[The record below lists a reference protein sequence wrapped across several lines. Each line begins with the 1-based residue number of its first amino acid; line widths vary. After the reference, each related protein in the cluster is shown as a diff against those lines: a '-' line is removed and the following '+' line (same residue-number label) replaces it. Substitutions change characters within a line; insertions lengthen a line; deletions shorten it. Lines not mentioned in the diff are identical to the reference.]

1 MTGTASRFMPRCADH
16 EQPANATEDPSMSQ
30 GEIATV
36 ETGGGDGSVAPP
48 EPAASPS
55 WRRGFW
61 SLVITQFQGAL
72 NENGLKNLVVYIIL
86 GMAMQTA
93 NRDQLV
99 LIVGTLF
106 SVPFILFSMTGGF
119 LADRYSKR
127 TVTIGT
133 KVFEIAVMIL
143 AIAGLAWQN
152 LNLEMAAVFLASTQA
167 ALFGP
172 SKYGLLPELLPE
184 PKLSWGNGVL
194 ELGTFLAAIAGGVM
208 GGSLAEYFKGRQG
221 WSGLIFLCMSCL
233 GLLFSLGI
241 TKVRPADPLKKFR
254 ANPIG
259 DLWAQSK
266 LIRKDRVLWLAVFG
280 NTYFW
285 FLGALLL
292 ANIVFYGSDVLH
304 INPTRTSIL
313 QAAVAIGIGL
323 GSLAAGYL
331 SSGKVEY
338 GLIPLGSIGMT
349 VFGILLSRHNLS
361 FPGVLSL
368 LAALGF
374 SSGFFAVPI
383 NALIQ
388 HRPDEKDKGGI
399 IAAANLLSFV
409 GIGGASGIYYA
420 FQHYLHFSPPTV
432 FLAASLFTVAATI
445 YVLYLLPDALLR
457 LILWIATHTLYR
469 IHLEGREN
477 VPVKGGALL
486 VPNHV
491 SMVDAVLLIASIER
505 PIRFLMFQGSYDH
518 WLVKPFAKIM
528 NVIPIS
534 SQLRPRELIH
544 SLRTATQALTDGEV
558 VCIFPE
564 GQMTRIGQM
573 LPFRRGME
581 RIMKGVDAPI
591 IPVNLGGVWGSIF
604 SFERGR
610 FLWKLP
616 YRIPYPVTL
625 TFGKPMPST
634 TGAQEVRQAVQELG
648 AEAYRFRKRY
658 MRTLHRSFLH
668 TARRHPLRFA
678 MADGRTPKLSFG
690 GALTRT
696 LFLARRLRSVWRDQ
710 EMVGILLPPSVPGA
724 LVNLAALLMGK
735 VPVNLNYTASTEVMA
750 SCARQCEL
758 KTIITSK
765 AFLERV
771 HLELPVQAIML
782 EDLAE
787 KPRATERLTAVLIS
801 WLLPARLLE
810 KAVGA
815 RKKTTL
821 DDIATII
828 FSSGSTGDPKGVVL
842 THYNV
847 ASNVEQLNQ
856 VFMLGTHDRVLGIL
870 PFFHSFGFTGTLC
883 LPTAIGVG
891 VVYHPSPLEPR
902 AIGALVSQ
910 YGVTFLLA
918 TPTFLQTYIRRCSP
932 EDFGSLQYVMAG
944 AEKLP
949 ERISTAFEDTFGIRP
964 LEGYGC
970 TECSPAVTV
979 NTRDFRAA
987 QFRQVGAKRASIG
1000 HPLPGISVRIV
1011 NPETLAPL
1019 PPGEAGLLLVRGPNV
1034 MQGYLNRPEKTAEVL
1049 RDGWY
1054 NTGDIA
1060 AMDEDGFIRITD
1072 RLSRFSKIGG
1082 EMVPHIK
1089 IEDRLHELS
1098 GSTEQTFAVTAVPDE
1113 KKGERLM
1120 VLHTMPQEK
1129 LDEVL
1134 GQLARSDLPALWKP
1148 RSDQFVHVEALPY
1161 LGTGKLD
1168 LRRLKEIA
1176 MASSN

>member
-1 MTGTASRFMPRCADH
+1 
-16 EQPANATEDPSMSQ
+16 MSE
-30 GEIATV
+30 GDSVTVVEAPLAEIA
-36 ETGGGDGSVAPP
+36 EN
-48 EPAASPS
+48 PAKPVVPPS

-61 SLVITQFQGAL
+61 SLVVTQFQGAF
-72 NENGLKNLVVYIIL
+72 NENGLKNLVVFIIL
-86 GMAMQTA
+86 GMAMQKA
-93 NRDQLV
+93 DRDRLV
-99 LIVGTLF
+99 LVVGTLF

-127 TVTIGT
+127 TVTIWT
-133 KVFEIAVMIL
+133 KFFEMAVMAL
-143 AIAGLAWQN
+143 AIAGLGWQN

-194 ELGTFLAAIAGGVM
+194 ELGTFLAVIAGGVA
-208 GGSLAEYFKGRQG
+208 GAILADKLPGHQG
-221 WSGLIFLCMSCL
+221 WSGLIFLSL
-233 GLLFSLGI
+233 SVVGLIFSLGI
-241 TKVRPADPLKKFR
+241 TRVPAADPVKKFR

-259 DLWAQSK
+259 DLWVQGR
-266 LIRKDRVLWLAVFG
+266 LIRKDRVLWLAVLG

-285 FLGALLL
+285 FLGALLT
-292 ANIVFYGSDVLH
+292 ANIAFYGTDVLH
-304 INPTRTSIL
+304 ITATRTGVL

-331 SSGKVEY
+331 SGGKVEY

-349 VFGILLSRHNLS
+349 IFGILLSRHNLS
-361 FPGVLSL
+361 FTHVLVL

-374 SSGFFAVPI
+374 AAGFFAVPV

-388 HRPDEKDKGGI
+388 HRPDEKDKGGV

-409 GIGGASGIYYA
+409 GIGGAAGAYYV
-420 FQHYLHFSPPTV
+420 FQHYGHFSPPTI
-432 FLAASLFTVAATI
+432 FLSASLVTVAATI

-457 LILWIATHTLYR
+457 LLLWIATHTLYR
-469 IHLEGREN
+469 IHMEGRDN
-477 VPVKGGALL
+477 VPAKGGALI

-505 PIRFLMFQGSYDH
+505 PIRFLMFKGSYDH
-518 WLVKPFAKIM
+518 PLVKPFAKIM
-528 NVIPIS
+528 GVIPIS
-534 SQLRPRELIH
+534 SQLRPREMIQ
-544 SLRTATQALTDGEV
+544 SLRTATQALQDGEI

-581 RIMKGVDAPI
+581 RIVKGVDVPI

-604 SFERGR
+604 SFERGK

-616 YRIPYPVTL
+616 HKIPYPVTV

-634 TGAQEVRQAVQELG
+634 SSAQDVRQAVQELG
-648 AEAYRFRKRY
+648 AEAYQFRKRY
-658 MRTLHRSFLH
+658 MRTLHRSFVH
-668 TARRHPLRFA
+668 TARQHPFRFA

-696 LFLARRLRSVWRDQ
+696 VFLARRLCPIWRDQ
-710 EMVGILLPPSVPGA
+710 KMVGILLPPSVPGA
-724 LVNLAALLMGK
+724 LVNLAALLLGK
-735 VPVNLNYTASTEVMA
+735 VPVNLNYTASNEVLA
-750 SCARQCEL
+750 SCAKQCEL
-758 KTIITSK
+758 KTVITSK

-771 HLELPVQAIML
+771 HLQPPAEAIML
-782 EDLAE
+782 EDLSE
-787 KPRATERLTAVLIS
+787 KPRLAERLSAALIA
-801 WLLPARLLE
+801 WLLPVRLVE

-815 RKKTTL
+815 GAKVGL
-821 DDIATII
+821 DDTATII
-828 FSSGSTGDPKGVVL
+828 FSSGSTGDPKGVIL
-842 THYNV
+842 SHYNV
-847 ASNVEQLNQ
+847 ASNVEQMNQ
-856 VFMLGTHDRVLGIL
+856 VFMLGSHDKILGIL

-883 LPTAIGVG
+883 LPTAIGMG
-891 VVYHPSPLEPR
+891 VVFHPNPLEPR

-910 YGVTFLLA
+910 YAVTFLLA
-918 TPTFLQTYIRRCSP
+918 TPTFLQTYLRRCSP

-949 ERISTAFEDTFGIRP
+949 ERISVAFEDVFGIRP

-979 NTRDFRAA
+979 NTKDFRAA
-987 QFRQVGAKRASIG
+987 DFRQVGAKRASIG

-1011 NPETLAPL
+1011 NPETFGPV
-1019 PPGEAGLLLVRGPNV
+1019 PPGETGLLLVRGPNV

-1060 AMDEDGFIRITD
+1060 AIDEDGFIRVTD
-1072 RLSRFSKIGG
+1072 RLTRFSKIGG

-1089 IEDRLHELS
+1089 VEDTLHEII
-1098 GSTEQTFAVTAVPDE
+1098 GATEQVFAVTCVPDE
-1113 KKGERLM
+1113 KKGERLI
-1120 VLHTMPQEK
+1120 VLHTLSADKLQEC
-1129 LDEVL
+1129 
-1134 GQLARSDLPALWKP
+1134 LALLAKSDLPPLWKP
-1148 RSDQFVHVEALPY
+1148 RPDQFVHVESLPY

-1176 MASSN
+1176 TGASA

>member
-1 MTGTASRFMPRCADH
+1 
-16 EQPANATEDPSMSQ
+16 MSQ
-30 GEIATV
+30 GVVTPEVGAARTEIA
-36 ETGGGDGSVAPP
+36 
-48 EPAASPS
+48 EPARIPGASS
-55 WRRGFW
+55 WPRGFW
-61 SLVITQFQGAL
+61 SLVITQFQGAF
-72 NENGLKNLVVYIIL
+72 NENGLKNLVVFLIL
-86 GMAMQTA
+86 GMAVERS

-127 TVTIGT
+127 SVTIWT
-133 KVFEIAVMIL
+133 KIFEIAVMAL
-143 AIAGLAWQN
+143 AIAGLAWQD
-152 LNLEMAAVFLASTQA
+152 LHLEMAAVFLASTQA

-184 PKLSWGNGVL
+184 PRLSWGNGVL
-194 ELGTFLAAIAGGVM
+194 ELGTFLAIIAGGVA
-208 GGSLAEYFKGRQG
+208 GAFLADFFQAHQG
-221 WSGLIFLCMSCL
+221 WSGLVFLILSFV
-233 GLLFSLGI
+233 GLVFSFGI
-241 TKVRPADPLKKFR
+241 TKVPAADPTKKFR

-259 DLWAQSK
+259 DLWEQGR
-266 LIRKDRVLWLAVFG
+266 LIRKDRVLWLAVLG

-285 FLGALLL
+285 FLGALLT

-304 INPTRTSIL
+304 INSTRTGIL

-323 GSLAAGYL
+323 GSLTAGYL
-331 SSGKVEY
+331 SGGKVEY
-338 GLIPLGSIGMT
+338 GLIPLGSVGMT
-349 VFGILLSRHNLS
+349 VFGILLSAHRIS
-361 FPGVLSL
+361 FVHVLAL
-368 LAALGF
+368 LTALGF
-374 SSGFFAVPI
+374 SAGFFAVPV

-388 HRPDEKDKGGI
+388 HRPDQKDKGGV

-409 GIGGASGIYYA
+409 GIGAAAGIYYF
-420 FQHYLHFSPPTV
+420 FQHYTHLSPPAI
-432 FLAASLFTVAATI
+432 FLSASLMTVGATA

-457 LILWIATHTLYR
+457 LLLWIATHTLYR
-469 IHLEGREN
+469 IHLQGREN
-477 VPVKGGALL
+477 VPAKGGALL

-491 SMVDAVLLIASIER
+491 SMVDAVLLIASIDR
-505 PIRFLMFQGSYDH
+505 PIRFLMFKGSYDH
-518 WLVKPFAKIM
+518 PLVKPFAKIM
-528 NVIPIS
+528 GVIPIS
-534 SQLRPRELIH
+534 SQLRPREMIQ
-544 SLRTATQALTDGEV
+544 SLRTATQALKDGEV

-581 RIMKGVDAPI
+581 RIVKGVDVPI

-604 SFERGR
+604 SFERGK

-616 YRIPYPVTL
+616 RRIPYPVTV
-625 TFGKPMPST
+625 TFGKPMLST
-634 TGAQEVRQAVQELG
+634 TGAQGVRQSVQELG
-648 AEAYRFRKRY
+648 AEAYQFRKRY
-658 MRTLHRSFLH
+658 MRTLHRSFVQ
-668 TARRHPLRFA
+668 TARRHPRRFA

-696 LFLARRLRSVWRDQ
+696 VFLARRLRAVWQDQ
-710 EMVGILLPPSVPGA
+710 NMVGILLPPSVPGA
-724 LVNLAALLMGK
+724 LINLAALLMGK
-735 VPVNLNYTASTEVMA
+735 VPVNLNYTASNEVLA
-750 SCARQCEL
+750 SCAKQCEL
-758 KTIITSK
+758 KTVITSR

-771 HLELPVQAIML
+771 HIQPPAQTIML
-782 EDLAE
+782 EDLAD
-787 KPRATERLTAVLIS
+787 KPRVLERLIAALIS
-801 WLLPARLLE
+801 WLMPVRLIE
-810 KAVGA
+810 KSVGA
-815 RKKTTL
+815 SQKVGL

-828 FSSGSTGDPKGVVL
+828 FSSGSTGDPKGVIL

-856 VFMLGTHDRVLGIL
+856 VFMLGSHDKILGIL

-883 LPTAIGVG
+883 LPTTIGMG
-891 VVYHPSPLEPR
+891 VVFHPSPLESR
-902 AIGALVSQ
+902 VIGALVSQ
-910 YGVTFLLA
+910 YSVTFLLA
-918 TPTFLQTYIRRCSP
+918 TPTFLQAYVRRCAP

-949 ERISTAFEDTFGIRP
+949 ERTSIAFEDRFGIRP

-1011 NPETLAPL
+1011 NPETLDPL
-1019 PPGEAGLLLVRGPNV
+1019 PVGDTGLLLVRGPNV
-1034 MQGYLNRPEKTAEVL
+1034 MQGYLNRRERTAEVL

-1060 AMDEDGFIRITD
+1060 ALDEDGFVRITD
-1072 RLSRFSKIGG
+1072 RMSRFSKIGG

-1089 IEDRLHELS
+1089 VEDKLHELS
-1098 GSTEQTFAVTAVPDE
+1098 GSSEQTFAVTAVPDE
-1113 KKGERLM
+1113 RKGERLI
-1120 VLHTMPQEK
+1120 VLHTLAEDK
-1129 LDEVL
+1129 LEDCL
-1134 GQLARSDLPALWKP
+1134 GLLAKSDLPALWKP
-1148 RSDQFVHVEALPY
+1148 RRDQFVHVQSLPY

-1176 MASSN
+1176 TEASV